1 MLSNLLPKLNYYE
14 YKLLMSCL
22 TQYLFYLQTGGDE
35 ENAKDLA
42 ALMDFIREETI
53 VTNDFKGE

>member
-1 MLSNLLPKLNYYE
+1 
-14 YKLLMSCL
+14 MSCL
-22 TQYLFYLQTGGDE
+22 TQYLFYLQTGGDG